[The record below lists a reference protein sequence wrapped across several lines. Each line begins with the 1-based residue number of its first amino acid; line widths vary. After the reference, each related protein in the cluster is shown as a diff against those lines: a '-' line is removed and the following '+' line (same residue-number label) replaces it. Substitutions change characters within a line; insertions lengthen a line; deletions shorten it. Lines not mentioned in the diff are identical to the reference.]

1 MSAFRI
7 GINMPGAISAG
18 AYTAGVLDFLI
29 EALDSWYAAK
39 QSFSDGQGQPVP
51 MHDVTIPVFSGAS
64 AGGMCAAIASMLV
77 QGEFQHIHNAQLGLE
92 GTTNRFFES
101 WVNMIDIRELLQT
114 NDLRNGRTVFS
125 LLDSTIVDTIARYA
139 LQPNKP
145 FKRAYVPENLTLFLT
160 LTNLTGIPYALNSQ
174 GNVPSLEE
182 NTLYH
187 ADRLRF
193 ETVTGSRRTADPT
206 AKALHLDNMNDAGWE
221 LLRTAAMATGAFP
234 IFLAPREIKR
244 QKSDYARPLWQS
256 VNPGAAGTTTPMQP
270 AWPAQMPDPFV
281 TVNVD
286 GGVIDND
293 PFDLAHDYLAS
304 LNPQSAN
311 NQNPRQPEAADRAV
325 VTISP
330 FPSRMN
336 FDANADFE
344 KEAEVGTALSSLAST
359 LIASSRFFGES
370 LALIVDGTFS
380 RFMIAPSGKQVPGQQ
395 ALQCG
400 SLGAFG
406 GFFEKKFRQHDYQ
419 LGRRNC
425 QQFLRTQFLLPTANP
440 IIAGGLPTDAAK
452 RAAIVQQFGGP
463 TPSDNFQQWRE
474 WIQVIPLCGAVAV
487 EEPVPT
493 RGKVDPD
500 ALQANVTLMYQR
512 FGVIEP
518 LLTGK
523 IAPEIRVPLNIAER
537 VSAFLRLGHEKV
549 YELLSRELG

>member
-1 MSAFRI
+1 MGAVRI

-39 QSFSDGQGQPVP
+39 KSFSDGQGQPVP
-51 MHDVTIPVFSGAS
+51 KHEVTIPVFSGAS

-77 QGEFQHIHNAQLGLE
+77 QGQFQHIHNDQLGSS

-101 WVNMIDIRELLQT
+101 WVNKIDIRELLQT
-114 NDLRNGRTVFS
+114 NDLDGGRPVVS
-125 LLDSTIVDTIARYA
+125 LLDSTIVDTIATYA
-139 LQPNKP
+139 LQPNASFP
-145 FKRAYVPENLTLFLT
+145 RAYIPENLTLFLT

-193 ETVTGSRRTADPT
+193 ETVRGNRTPDPT
-206 AKALHLDNMNDAGWE
+206 AKALHLDNMGDEAWE

-234 IFLAPREIKR
+234 IFLAPRKIKR
-244 QKSDYARPLWQS
+244 KKSDYARPLWES
-256 VNPGAAGTTTPMQP
+256 VNPLAAAKTPPIQP
-270 AWPAQMPDPFV
+270 AWPAQMDDPFV

-304 LNPQSAN
+304 LMPQSAS
-311 NQNPRQPEAADRAV
+311 NQNPRQPDAADRAV

-330 FPSRMN
+330 FPSRMDFN
-336 FDANADFE
+336 AKADFD
-344 KEAEVGTALSSLAST
+344 KEAEVGTALLSLAST

-380 RFMIAPSGKQVPGQQ
+380 RFMIAPSGQQVPGQQ

-406 GFFEKKFRQHDYQ
+406 GFFEKAFRQHDYQ

-440 IIAGGLPTDAAK
+440 IIAGGLPANGAG
-452 RAAIVQQFGGP
+452 RAAMVQQFGGP
-463 TPSDNFQQWRE
+463 APSANFPQWPD
-474 WIQVIPLCGAVAV
+474 WIQVIPLCGAVTA
-487 EEPVPT
+487 EEPVPQ

-500 ALQANVTLMYQR
+500 ALQQNVALMYKR

-518 LLTGK
+518 LLTDK
-523 IAPEIRVPLNIAER
+523 ISPAIRVPLNIVEK
-537 VSAFLRLGHEKV
+537 VSAFLKLGHEKV
-549 YELLSRELG
+549 YELLSKELGK